1 MRLYNETQP
10 VKSPFPAAGNRQT
23 CRMQLRDAVA
33 TARALVAEHFPDAR
47 AAWLAGSVVT
57 GTATP
62 SSDLDITVLLPGP
75 PAPFRESLRYDG
87 WPVELFVHTRESVDR
102 WIVKDLERRR
112 PTLVRLI
119 SSGVVL
125 LDTDGVGSSL
135 AEECGSV
142 LATGPGPVSPA
153 DLNAMRYGLTDT
165 LDDLADATEPVVTA
179 AVAFAAWE
187 QSARLLLATDARW
200 WGTGKWLVRELR
212 ERDEA
217 HGSAYALRLHAGL
230 VAAVEGDPV
239 LLTVVAE
246 EILEAAG
253 GPLWAGY
260 RADG

>member
-1 MRLYNETQP
+1 MELLDP
-10 VKSPFPAAGNRQT
+10 
-23 CRMQLRDAVA
+23 VA
-33 TARALVAEHFPDAR
+33 TARALVAERFPEAH

-57 GTATP
+57 GTATA

-87 WPVELFVHTRESVDR
+87 WPVELFAHTRDSVAR
-102 WIVKDLERRR
+102 WIAKDLERRR

-125 LDTDGVGSSL
+125 LDLDGAGSSL

-142 LATGPGPVSPA
+142 LAAGPGPVSRA
-153 DLNAMRYGLTDT
+153 DLDALRYGLTDV
-165 LDDLADATEPVVTA
+165 LDDLADSTDPVLA
-179 AVAFAAWE
+179 AAIAFAAWE

-217 HGSAYALRLHAGL
+217 HGSSYALRLHAGL

-260 RADG
+260 RAEG

>member
-1 MRLYNETQP
+1 MELH
-10 VKSPFPAAGNRQT
+10 
-23 CRMQLRDAVA
+23 DAVA
-33 TARALVAEHFPDAR
+33 TARDLVAERFPDAR

-57 GTATP
+57 GTATS

-87 WPVELFVHTRESVDR
+87 WPVELFVHHRESVAS
-102 WIVKDLERRR
+102 WIAKDLERRR

-125 LDTDGVGSSL
+125 LDRDGVGSAL

-142 LATGPGPVSPA
+142 LAAGPGPVSTA
-153 DLNAMRYGLTDT
+153 ELDAMRYGLTDT
-165 LDDLADATEPVVTA
+165 LDDLADCTEPVLTA
-179 AVAFAAWE
+179 AVAFATWE
-187 QSARLLLATDARW
+187 QAARLLLATDARW

-212 ERDEA
+212 ELDEA
-217 HGSAYALRLHAGL
+217 HGSSYALRLHAGL
-230 VAAVEGDPV
+230 VAAVERDPV
-239 LLTVVAE
+239 LLMVVAE

-253 GPLWAGY
+253 GPLWEGY